1 MEVNVFLFLICSKTL
16 SLRVIYFLFD
26 HWQEEYHLSHIL
38 TAFLH
43 TKRWFSLTLLALVLI
58 TYKIYS

>member
-1 MEVNVFLFLICSKTL
+1 MYFCFSFAQKKL

-26 HWQEEYHLSHIL
+26 HWREEYHLSHIL

-43 TKRWFSLTLLALVLI
+43 MKRWFSLILALILI